1 MDNRHTPEPCAVA
14 NDLDSLREQ
23 VAHAMSACCA
33 KYPSDARIPLG
44 PNIDAGVLD
53 KIAGELRAFGRL
65 YKVDI
70 EEGIAYLIVR

>member
-1 MDNRHTPEPCAVA
+1 VSLQRDLLAIHIHGCFSDEIKSFLQYSTVCSTPYV
-14 NDLDSLREQ
+14 D
-23 VAHAMSACCA
+23 
-33 KYPSDARIPLG
+33 
-44 PNIDAGVLD
+44 GVLD